1 MDRRRPSLVGIIALT
16 TLCGLPAATH
26 AEDPGITEQVAIA
39 AATTEARRQVIMAAN
54 VALSD
59 AEGAKFWPLYRDY
72 RAEVAKINERALAL
86 IKDFA
91 QNYDSLTDAKAK
103 SITAG
108 MLDTKKQRIALMSS
122 YVSKYAKVLGHVKTA
137 RVMQI
142 ESKLDALVDVGLA
155 QSVPLVQP

>member
-1 MDRRRPSLVGIIALT
+1 MDRSLVGLIAALT
-16 TLCGLPAATH
+16 ILCGLPAASH
-26 AEDPGITEQVAIA
+26 AEERGITEQAAI
-39 AATTEARRQVIMAAN
+39 TTAMSEPRRQAIMAAN

-59 AEGAKFWPLYRDY
+59 VEAAKFWPLYRDY
-72 RAEVAKINERALAL
+72 RVEVAKINEKVLAL
-86 IKDFA
+86 VSDFA
-91 QNYDSLTDAKAK
+91 KNYDSLTDAKAE
-103 SITAG
+103 SITTD
-108 MLDTKKQRIALMSS
+108 MLETKKARIALMSS

>member
-1 MDRRRPSLVGIIALT
+1 MDRSLVGLIAALT
-16 TLCGLPAATH
+16 ILCGLSAASH
-26 AEDPGITEQVAIA
+26 AEERGITEQAAI
-39 AATTEARRQVIMAAN
+39 TTAMSEPRRQAIMAAN

-72 RAEVAKINERALAL
+72 RVEVAKINEKVLGL
-86 IKDFA
+86 ISDFA
-91 QNYDSLTDAKAK
+91 KNYDSLTDAKAE
-103 SITAG
+103 SITAD
-108 MLDTKKQRIALMSS
+108 MLETKKQRIALMSS
-122 YVSKYAKVLGHVKTA
+122 YVAKYAKVLGHVKTA